1 MKESLV
7 GFIFGVGAMIIIGAA
22 LLRDDSSHMS
32 RNPHHI
38 SE

>member
-1 MKESLV
+1 MKESLI
-7 GFIFGVGAMIIIGAA
+7 GFLFGVGAMLIISAA

-32 RNPHHI
+32 RNPHHL